1 MFGTKSAAILIL
13 ASLSAPAMA
22 APGGFCDRIAAKLA
36 TPTVAADDIEILE
49 HDLRLSIRRAA
60 EDGCDPY
67 SDSVTG
73 DEYCAVHVTQIRQRI
88 ADIQQADLQEP
99 GDRDTLRA
107 MYDGA
112 SCDGREPQRVVR
124 LGDEV
129 ELVRGRVLTIA
140 PGHETIDQPDVARF
154 ASLDADGSEPEPD
167 ASMRTSSIQA
177 PPTPHIVSDPVP
189 IPDDRRD
196 VRIIGSR
203 FLTDADSTRAFK
215 TIATS
220 DLDLPTTLLNRVL
233 DWIGL
238 GGVTPAGAASA
249 LAEAHSA
256 PTSAV
261 Q

>member
-1 MFGTKSAAILIL
+1 MFGTKSAAILVL

-36 TPTVAADDIEILE
+36 APTIALDDIEILE

-60 EDGCDPY
+60 QDGCDPY
-67 SDSVTG
+67 GDSMAG
-73 DEYCAVHVTQIRQRI
+73 NEYCADHVTRIRQRI
-88 ADIQQADLQEP
+88 ADIQQADLREP
-99 GDRDTLRA
+99 GDRDTLQA

-112 SCDGREPQRVVR
+112 NCDGREPRRVVR

-129 ELVRGRVLTIA
+129 DLVRGRVLTIA
-140 PGHETIDQPDVARF
+140 PGDETTDQPDATRF
-154 ASLDADGSEPEPD
+154 ASLDIESEPAPD
-167 ASMRTSSIQA
+167 ASVRTSSIQA
-177 PPTPHIVSDPVP
+177 PPIPHIVSEPVP

-220 DLDLPTTLLNRVL
+220 DLDLPTSLLNRVL
-233 DWIGL
+233 AWIGL
-238 GGVTPAGAASA
+238 GDATSAASS
-249 LAEAHSA
+249 LAEAPSA
-256 PTSAV
+256 TTSAV

>member
-1 MFGTKSAAILIL
+1 MFGTRSAAILVL

-36 TPTVAADDIEILE
+36 APTVALDDIEILE

-67 SDSVTG
+67 GGSMAG
-73 DEYCAVHVTQIRQRI
+73 NEYCAAHVTHIRQQI
-88 ADIQQADLQEP
+88 ADIQQADLREP
-99 GDRDTLRA
+99 DDRDTLQA

-112 SCDGREPQRVVR
+112 NCGGREPQRVVR

-129 ELVRGRVLTIA
+129 DLVRGRVLTVA
-140 PGHETIDQPDVARF
+140 PDGETIDQPDAARF
-154 ASLDADGSEPEPD
+154 AALDDVEPEPAPD
-167 ASMRTSSIQA
+167 ASVHTASIQA
-177 PPTPHIVSDPVP
+177 PPIPHIVSEPVP

-196 VRIIGSR
+196 VRVIGSR

-220 DLDLPTTLLNRVL
+220 DLDLPTSLLNRVL
-233 DWIGL
+233 AWIGL
-238 GGVTPAGAASA
+238 GDATPAGAASA
-249 LAEAHSA
+249 LAEAPSA
-256 PTSAV
+256 PASV
-261 Q
+261 VR